1 MTVEETPEEQNTRLA
16 LALLDDDED
25 ALGEIMRCY
34 APAIIEALHARF
46 TTRMR
51 LLRYEDIEDVVSIAL
66 RRLWDARADYDDT
79 KQSLRVWLYCIAEN
93 VAKDV
98 LKHGWHK
105 ARQLERHPGQDW
117 FQEKQD
123 HTCPDPGKPRAKE
136 KRKATKEAADLETGL
151 NKLSEEQR
159 KIVMADAASPDGT
172 ASNEFLAD
180 ELGIPAAH
188 VRVYRGR
195 AYATLRREMKRLGYD
210 IPEPRKGTL

>member
-1 MTVEETPEEQNTRLA
+1 MTAEETPEEQNTRLA

-25 ALGEIMRCY
+25 ALAEILRCY

-66 RRLWDARADYDDT
+66 RRLWDARASYDDT
-79 KQSLRVWLYCIAEN
+79 KQSLRVWFYCIAEN

-105 ARQLERHPGQDW
+105 TRRLERNPGQDW
-117 FQEKQD
+117 LQEKQD
-123 HTCPDPGKPRAKE
+123 HSCPDPAKPTGKE
-136 KRKATKEAADLETGL
+136 KRKATKEATDLETVL
-151 NKLSEEQR
+151 NKLSDEQR
-159 KIVMADAASPDGT
+159 TIVMADAVSRDGA

-195 AYATLRREMKRLGYD
+195 AYATLRREMKRLGHD
-210 IPEPRKGTL
+210 IPEPRKGTP

>member
-1 MTVEETPEEQNTRLA
+1 MTADETPEEQNTRLA
-16 LALLDDDED
+16 MALLDDDED
-25 ALGEIMRCY
+25 ALAEILRCF

-66 RRLWDARADYDDT
+66 RRLWDARASYDDT
-79 KQSLRVWLYCIAEN
+79 KQSLRVWFYCIAEN

-98 LKHGWHK
+98 LKHGWYQ
-105 ARQLERHPGQDW
+105 ARRLERNTGQDW
-117 FQEKQD
+117 LEEKQD
-123 HTCPDPGKPRAKE
+123 RTCPDPAKPVGKE
-136 KRKATKEAADLETGL
+136 KRKATKEATDLETAL
-151 NKLSEEQR
+151 NKLSDEQR
-159 KIVMADAASPDGT
+159 IIVMADAASRDGS

-195 AYATLRREMKRLGYD
+195 AYTALRREMKRLGHD
-210 IPEPRKGTL
+210 IPEPTKGNP

>member
-1 MTVEETPEEQNTRLA
+1 MTADETPEEQNTRLA

-25 ALGEIMRCY
+25 ALAEILRCY

-66 RRLWDARADYDDT
+66 RRLWDARADYDDA

-105 ARQLERHPGQDW
+105 ARQLERYPGQDW
-117 FQEKQD
+117 LEEKQD
-123 HTCPDPGKPRAKE
+123 HTCTDPPKPTGKE
-136 KRKATKEAADLETGL
+136 KRKATKEAADLETVL
-151 NKLSEEQR
+151 NRLSDEHR
-159 KIVMADAASPDGT
+159 TIVMADAASRDGS

-195 AYATLRREMKRLGYD
+195 AYATLRREMKRLGHD
-210 IPEPRKGTL
+210 IPEPRKGTP